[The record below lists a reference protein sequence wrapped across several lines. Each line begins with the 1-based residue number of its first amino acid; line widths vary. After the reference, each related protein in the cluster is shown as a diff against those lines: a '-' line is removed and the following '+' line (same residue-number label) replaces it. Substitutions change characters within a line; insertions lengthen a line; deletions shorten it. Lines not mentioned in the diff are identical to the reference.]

1 MRCRLA
7 NLRKGWINETKQIM
21 ELLSIKDED
30 LQGSKYSNKKTIT
43 RKAEEYFEHKIS
55 TEGSTKSKI
64 SHLTDN
70 TTWKTGRR
78 KEYLNRLT
86 RNQSS
91 TLFKARTRM
100 LKVKSNYKTQY
111 KNNLICR
118 ACGQQEETQKHI
130 LEECHNLHPTPGTKV
145 TTSDIFH
152 QEYIIQKYAAI
163 QIEDTMKKLENGPQQ
178 H

>member
-1 MRCRLA
+1 MKKRKLGMRCRLA

-30 LQGSKYSNKKTIT
+30 LLGNKY
-43 RKAEEYFEHKIS
+43 
-55 TEGSTKSKI
+55 
-64 SHLTDN
+64 
-70 TTWKTGRR
+70 
-78 KEYLNRLT
+78 
-86 RNQSS
+86 
-91 TLFKARTRM
+91 
-100 LKVKSNYKTQY
+100 SNYKTQY

-152 QEYIIQKYAAI
+152 QDYIIQK
-163 QIEDTMKKLENGPQQ
+163 
-178 H
+178 